1 MERRRDN
8 MSIEEDPEGDE
19 IAALGALVSFASAR
33 VLEIG
38 CGDGRLTRRY
48 ARFAASVMAIDPDA
62 DAVAHLARELP
73 AVDARVIGIDRL
85 ILPPGSVDIVLFAW
99 SL

>member
-1 MERRRDN
+1 MAID
-8 MSIEEDPEGDE
+8 EDPENHE
-19 IAALGALVSFASAR
+19 IVALATAGVSFAARR

-48 ARFAASVMAIDPDA
+48 AHLAASVIAIDSDA
-62 DAVAHLARELP
+62 DAISQLAREL
-73 AVDARVIGIDRL
+73 ASVDARSTAFGDLTLSER
-85 ILPPGSVDIVLFAW
+85 SVDIVLFSW

>member
-1 MERRRDN
+1 MA
-8 MSIEEDPEGDE
+8 IVEDPENHE
-19 IAALGALVSFASAR
+19 TAALAAVIPSFASRR

-48 ARFAASVMAIDPDA
+48 ATAAASVIAIDPDA
-62 DAVAHLARELP
+62 EAIAALDGELP
-73 AVDARVIGIDRL
+73 NVEAYAIGIDEL
-85 ILPPGSVDIVLFAW
+85 VLPPHSVDIVLFAW

>member
-1 MERRRDN
+1 MT
-8 MSIEEDPEGDE
+8 ILEDPERHE
-19 IAALGALVSFASAR
+19 VAALARMVPSFAGLR

-48 ARFAASVMAIDPDA
+48 AAGARSIIAIDPKA
-62 DAVAHLARELP
+62 EAIAALRAALP
-73 AVDARVIGIDRL
+73 EVDARAIGIAALD
-85 ILPPGSVDIVLFAW
+85 LPPHSVDVAIFSW

>member
-1 MERRRDN
+1 MAID
-8 MSIEEDPEGDE
+8 EDPERHE
-19 IAALGALVSFASAR
+19 IAAFKSAGVTLLNRR

-48 ARFAASVMAIDPDA
+48 AHEAASIIAIDPDA
-62 DAVAHLARELP
+62 DAIARLAADLP
-73 AVDARVIGIDRL
+73 RVDGRAVPIDRL
-85 ILPPGSVDIVLFAW
+85 ELPPHCVDVVLFAW

>member
-1 MERRRDN
+1 
-8 MSIEEDPEGDE
+8 MSIEEDPEGHE
-19 IAALGALVSFASAR
+19 IAALDAVVSFASCR

-48 ARFAASVMAIDPDA
+48 ASSAASVIAIDPDA
-62 DAVAHLARELP
+62 DAVAALARELP
-73 AVDARVIGIDRL
+73 AVDARPVGMEGL
-85 ILPPGSVDIVLFAW
+85 VLPPQSVDVVLFAW